1 MILTSTDGQ
10 KNLPRYFA
18 TAFGVAQKGQNGR
31 IDFAFD
37 DGRIFRAEGPGA
49 GPVCEV
55 RIHDKGIF
63 ERLLREGQLGFC
75 DAYLDGQWSTPD
87 LQAFMDYIHA
97 DNEEVFDSFPGQKL
111 VQIYEKFRFWMQGN
125 SKGQARKNISYHYD
139 LGNDFYGLWLDK
151 TMTYSSAIFETGRET
166 LEEAQT
172 AKYASMVD
180 QMGGET
186 WRSCAGNWLRLGW
199 LSRICCERAR
209 DESDLSDHQQR
220 AV

>member
-97 DNEEVFDSFPGQKL
+97 DNEEVFDSFPG
-111 VQIYEKFRFWMQGN
+111 
-125 SKGQARKNISYHYD
+125 
-139 LGNDFYGLWLDK
+139 
-151 TMTYSSAIFETGRET
+151 
-166 LEEAQT
+166 
-172 AKYASMVD
+172 
-180 QMGGET
+180 
-186 WRSCAGNWLRLGW
+186 
-199 LSRICCERAR
+199 
-209 DESDLSDHQQR
+209 
-220 AV
+220 